1 MGFPKLFSARLW
13 SEKRKKRMIEDLL
26 ELEHTNRLSNQE
38 EKLSM
43 RIGFVGCGAIG
54 SCYASYLL
62 QKHEVCVL
70 DTYAPVI
77 EAIKKNGILIDRC
90 APGYGDGQ
98 TVSAHPTIA
107 TTDPK
112 EIGVVDL
119 LVVFVHYQFLEDAV
133 RNALP
138 MIDDHTMVLCL
149 QNGYGNYDEI
159 AKVVPEEQIIIG
171 NTAFGATP
179 IEPGHVRHTGYGATN
194 MGSPKAPMAKV
205 EEVAEAFRAAGLEV
219 DVHENVLNAI
229 WHKLSANVALNGFS
243 ALLETQN
250 GFVNANQYAREV
262 ARMLVKEAIEV
273 ANACGCTLDYETE
286 LEHAFEVS
294 RMTDETISSMVQAV
308 RNHRETEIR
317 IINGA
322 VSRLGKEH
330 NIPTPCNDLIL
341 NIVLAKQSIYLGR

>member
-1 MGFPKLFSARLW
+1 
-13 SEKRKKRMIEDLL
+13 
-26 ELEHTNRLSNQE
+26 
-38 EKLSM
+38 M

-54 SCYASYLL
+54 SCYASYLIE
-62 QKHEVCVL
+62 KHEVCVL

-77 EAIKKNGILIDRC
+77 EAIKKDGILVDKC
-90 APGYGDGQ
+90 APGHGNGE
-98 TVSAHPTIA
+98 TVSVRPALA

-119 LVVFVHYQFLEDAV
+119 LVVFVHYQYLEAAV

-138 MIDDHTMVLCL
+138 MIDAHTMILCL

-179 IEPGHVRHTGYGATN
+179 VAPGHVKHTGYGATN
-194 MGSPKAPMAKV
+194 MGSPKASMEKV
-205 EEVAEAFRAAGLEV
+205 NTVAEAFRISGLEV
-219 DVHENVLNAI
+219 DVHENVMNAI
-229 WHKLSANVALNGFS
+229 WHKLSANVAINGFS

-250 GFVNANQYAREV
+250 GFVNANQYAREI
-262 ARMLVKEAIEV
+262 ARMLIKEAITV
-273 ANACGCTLDYETE
+273 ANACGCTLDFETE

-294 RMTDETISSMVQAV
+294 RMTDETISSMVQDV
-308 RNHRETEIR
+308 THQRETEIR

-330 NIPTPCNDLIL
+330 NIPTPCNDMIL
-341 NIVLAKQSIYLGR
+341 NLVLAKQSIYLGK

>member
-1 MGFPKLFSARLW
+1 
-13 SEKRKKRMIEDLL
+13 
-26 ELEHTNRLSNQE
+26 
-38 EKLSM
+38 M

-54 SCYASYLL
+54 SCYASYLIE
-62 QKHEVCVL
+62 KHEVCVL

-77 EAIKKNGILIDRC
+77 EAIKKDGILVDKC
-90 APGYGDGQ
+90 APGHGNGE
-98 TVSAHPTIA
+98 TVSVRPALA

-119 LVVFVHYQFLEDAV
+119 LVVFVHYQYLEAAV

-138 MIDDHTMVLCL
+138 MIDNHTMVLCL

-179 IEPGHVRHTGYGATN
+179 VAPGHVKHTGYGATN
-194 MGSPKAPMAKV
+194 MGSPKAPMEKV
-205 EEVAEAFRAAGLEV
+205 EAVAEAFRISGLEV
-219 DVHENVLNAI
+219 DVHENVMNAI
-229 WHKLSANVALNGFS
+229 WHKLSANVAINGFS
-243 ALLETQN
+243 ALLETRN
-250 GFVNANQYAREV
+250 GFVNENQYAREI
-262 ARMLVKEAIEV
+262 ARMLIKEAITV
-273 ANACGCTLDYETE
+273 ANACGCTLEFETE

-294 RMTDETISSMVQAV
+294 RMTDETISSMVQDV
-308 RNHRETEIR
+308 THQRETEIR

-330 NIPTPCNDLIL
+330 NIPTPCNDMIL
-341 NIVLAKQSIYLGR
+341 NLVLAKQSIYLGK